1 MAPRNRS
8 NRSRQNRR
16 IALLAGLALS
26 LAGAAGPVHAQ
37 EDAAREAPIQF
48 LVPARPVVQPSHQA
62 PVRMSA
68 AEARVTIKDRVAITE
83 LAITVTNP
91 GAQIAETQLLLPVPD
106 GSAIK
111 SFKLDSLGDDSAAV
125 LLPAAEARRVYDEIV
140 RKIVDP
146 GLLEFAGLG
155 LIRSSVFPVE
165 PGKTQT
171 FRVAYEQVL
180 GAHGGRVD
188 YVLPRTEALA
198 ATGVEWSVMIDIE
211 TSSGLGPI
219 ISPSHPI
226 ETTREGNA
234 ARVRVLAPNDPG
246 SFRLSVLHNAGA
258 GGMTVLAYPDAR
270 IADGQ
275 GGYFMLVGGAPDEWA
290 NAETPEREVTL
301 VIDRSGSM
309 RGEKMAQAKEAAL
322 QVLQGLN
329 TGERFNIVDYAGTV
343 ERFAAEPVVK
353 SAETMEQ
360 ARAYINSLE
369 ANGSTNLHDAL
380 VASLRQPT
388 ADGSLPLVLFLTD
401 GRATDGV
408 TSEVGIRE
416 AARAAN
422 AHERRVFTFGVGF
435 DVNAPLLSGL
445 AEATRAAPT
454 FVLPND
460 SIEVKVSEV
469 FDRLDG
475 PVLVSP
481 SIEGLTALAA
491 DFSDRRFIRD
501 VQPRRLPDMYRGDQ
515 LVILGKYTSKEQFVM
530 LLHGSAAGIVE
541 DAPMGALGPRQLQ
554 IMFNPA
560 EATVANSFVPRLW
573 AQRRIGDL
581 IASIRQ
587 AGAEGK
593 QPEQEL
599 VDEIVR
605 LSTEHGILTEYTSFL
620 AAEETQF
627 AGRTSVNGMDMDAS
641 LALSSRANF
650 ELADQAVN
658 TREGAG
664 AVTQDTNNAARKSST
679 YVQQNSFA
687 VTGGGGGQSPFAGGN
702 QVVEREINTVQRV
715 ADQTLFQRGPNR
727 WVDARALTRETDEP
741 EVTIEFG
748 TDAYFDLVTDLATQN
763 RQGLIANRGEI
774 LLMNRGQ
781 LVLVRN
787 PS

>member
-1 MAPRNRS
+1 MT
-8 NRSRQNRR
+8 RR
-16 IALLAGLALS
+16 TRRLPAALLAGLAVS
-26 LAGAAGPVHAQ
+26 IAGPMPAGAQ
-37 EDAAREAPIQF
+37 EAVPREAPVQF
-48 LVPARPVVQPSHQA
+48 LVPARPVIQPGHQA

-68 AEARVTIKDRVAITE
+68 ADARVTIRDRVAVTE

-91 GAQIAETQLLLPVPD
+91 GTQIAETQLLLPVPD

-111 SFKLDSLGDDSAAV
+111 SFKLDALGDDSAAV

-140 RKIVDP
+140 RQIVDP
-146 GLLEFAGLG
+146 GLLEFAGTG

-180 GAHGGRVD
+180 AAHGGRVD

-198 ATGVEWSVMIDIE
+198 ATGVEWSITIDVE
-211 TSSGLGPI
+211 TTRGLGPI
-219 ISPSHPI
+219 VSPSHPI

-234 ARVRVLAPNDPG
+234 ARVRVLAPDDPG
-246 SFRLSVLHNAGA
+246 SFRLSVLHQEGA
-258 GGMTVLAYPDAR
+258 GGMTVIAYPDAR
-270 IADGQ
+270 VADGQ
-275 GGYFMLVGGAPDEWA
+275 GGYFMVVAGAPDAWA
-290 NAETPEREVTL
+290 NAETPDREVTL

-329 TGERFNIVDYAGTV
+329 AGERFNIVDYAGTV
-343 ERFAAEPVVK
+343 ERFAAEPQVK
-353 SAETMEQ
+353 TAETMDA
-360 ARAYINSLE
+360 ARAYINGLE

-380 VASLRQPT
+380 VAALRQPT

-416 AARAAN
+416 AAKAAN

-475 PVLVSP
+475 PVLVNP
-481 SIEGLTALAA
+481 KATAVLAGVMPLE
-491 DFSDRRFIRD
+491 RRAVVRD
-501 VQPRRLPDMYRGDQ
+501 LQPRRLPDLYEGDQ
-515 LVILGKYTSKEQFVM
+515 IIVLGRYVTNEELQFELSGFVSTEPGAEGR
-530 LLHGSAAGIVE
+530 LLQMTF
-541 DAPMGALGPRQLQ
+541 D
-554 IMFNPA
+554 PA

-620 AAEETQF
+620 AADERQIAAGGDVDSWNSRIDSAETM
-627 AGRTSVNGMDMDAS
+627 GRVMS
-641 LALSSRANF
+641 
-650 ELADQAVN
+650 ELEDQAVN
-658 TREGAG
+658 TREGAA
-664 AVTQDTNNAARKSST
+664 AVAQDRNNAPRRSSS
-679 YVQQNSFA
+679 YVQQNSFG
-687 VTGGGGGQSPFAGGN
+687 VTSRAQSPFAGGN
-702 QVVEREINTVQRV
+702 EIVEREINTVQRV
-715 ADQTLFQRGPNR
+715 ADQTLFQRGPSR
-727 WVDARALTRETDEP
+727 WVDARALARESDEP
-741 EVTIEFG
+741 EVTIDFG
-748 TDAYFDLVTDLATQN
+748 SDAYFDLVTDLATQN

-774 LLMNRGQ
+774 LLLNRGQ

>member
-1 MAPRNRS
+1 MMT
-8 NRSRQNRR
+8 RR
-16 IALLAGLALS
+16 TRRLPAALLAGLAVS
-26 LAGAAGPVHAQ
+26 IAGASPAAAQ
-37 EDAAREAPIQF
+37 ESVAREAPIQF
-48 LVPARPVVQPSHQA
+48 LVPARPVIQPTHQA

-68 AEARVTIKDRVAITE
+68 AEAHVTIKDRVAITE

-91 GAQIAETQLLLPVPD
+91 GAQIAETRLLLPVPD

-111 SFKLDSLGDDSAAV
+111 SFKLDSLGDDSSAV

-146 GLLEFAGLG
+146 GLLEFAGMG

-180 GAHGGRVD
+180 SAHRGRVD

-198 ATGVEWSVMIDIE
+198 ATGVEWSVTIDIE
-211 TSSGLGPI
+211 SKTGLGPI
-219 ISPSHPI
+219 VSPSHPI
-226 ETTREGNA
+226 ETTREGNT
-234 ARVRVLAPNDPG
+234 ARVRVLAPDDPG
-246 SFRLSVLHNAGA
+246 SVRLSVLHNAGA

-275 GGYFMLVGGAPDEWA
+275 GGYFMLVAGAPDAWA
-290 NAETPEREVTL
+290 KAETPKREVTL

-322 QVLQGLN
+322 QVLQGLDA
-329 TGERFNIVDYAGTV
+329 GERFNIVDYAGTV
-343 ERFAAEPVVK
+343 ERFAERPQPK
-353 SAETMEQ
+353 TPETMER
-360 ARAYINSLE
+360 ARDYINALE
-369 ANGSTNLHDAL
+369 TNGSTNLHDAL

-422 AHERRVFTFGVGF
+422 THDRRVFTFGVGF

-445 AEATRAAPT
+445 SEATRAVPT

-475 PVLVSP
+475 PVLVNP
-481 SIEGLTALAA
+481 VATAVLEGAMPVE
-491 DFSDRRFIRD
+491 RRAVVRD
-501 VQPRRLPDMYRGDQ
+501 LQPRRLADLYRGEQ
-515 LVILGKYTSKEQFVM
+515 TIVLGRYATNKPIQFELSGFV
-530 LLHGSAAGIVE
+530 STE
-541 DAPMGALGPRQLQ
+541 PGAEGRLMQVT
-554 IMFNPA
+554 FDPA

-620 AAEETQF
+620 AADERQIAAGAPVEAWESRIGTEESMMRLQI
-627 AGRTSVNGMDMDAS
+627 
-641 LALSSRANF
+641 
-650 ELADQAVN
+650 ELADQAVE
-658 TREGAG
+658 TREGAA
-664 AVTQDTNNAARKSST
+664 AVAQDRNNAPRRSST
-679 YVQQNSFA
+679 HVQQNRYQYADTDGNGSAASPF
-687 VTGGGGGQSPFAGGN
+687 GGGNALA
-702 QVVEREINTVQRV
+702 EREISTVQRV
-715 ADQTLFQRGPNR
+715 ADQTLFQRGPSR
-727 WVDARALTRETDEP
+727 WVDARALSRETEEP
-741 EVTIEFG
+741 EVTVEFG
-748 TDAYFDLVTDLATQN
+748 SDAYFDLVTDLAAQN